1 MSANQS
7 NDTHSLLDA
16 ASGPIRYK
24 MTNDLMFKAVLQSNN
39 HVLTGLVCAL
49 LHLDESAVKS
59 AVVQNPIIPGE
70 TVDDKTV
77 LLDVNLLLNNNTI
90 LDIEMQVED
99 EKDWVERSSYYLC
112 RNYSNLESGQGYLD
126 VKPSYHIGF
135 LDYTLFPE
143 CPEFYATYLFM
154 NRRTH
159 QIYTDKLRISV
170 IDLKHID
177 LATEEDRLYK
187 IDQWARL
194 FKATTWE
201 ELKMLSVSDS
211 IWAEAGETIL
221 KVSADERMRQLI
233 EAREDQRRRQI
244 DAQNLF
250 DKAIKERDDTKKEL
264 DDAKKELDDA
274 KKARDDANAKLEAAT
289 AELNESKTE
298 LEISNAKN
306 KENERRIADQDR
318 QIAELERRLAAKS

>member
-1 MSANQS
+1 MSAKQS
-7 NDTHSLLDA
+7 NVTHSLLDA
-16 ASGPIRYK
+16 ATGPIRYK

-70 TVDDKTV
+70 TVDDKSV
-77 LLDVNLLLNNNTI
+77 FLDVNLLLNNNTI
-90 LDIEMQVED
+90 IDIEMQVEN
-99 EKDWVERSSYYLC
+99 KKNWVERSSYYLC
-112 RNYSNLESGQGYLD
+112 RNYSNLESGQGYLY

-143 CPEFYATYLFM
+143 YPEFYATNLFM
-154 NRRTH
+154 NKRTH
-159 QIYTDKLRISV
+159 QIFTDKLRISV
-170 IDLKHID
+170 VDLTHID
-177 LATEEDRLYK
+177 LATEEDRRHK

-233 EAREDQRRRQI
+233 EAREDYRRQQI
-244 DAQNLF
+244 DAKTLF
-250 DKAIKERDDTKKEL
+250 DRAVKERDE
-264 DDAKKELDDA
+264 
-274 KKARDDANAKLEAAT
+274 ANAKLEATVAELETKT
-289 AELNESKTE
+289 AELSKSKAE
-298 LEISNAKN
+298 LEN
-306 KENERRIADQDR
+306 KDR
-318 QIAELERRLAAKS
+318 QIAELKEQLAAKSNP

>member
-59 AVVQNPIIPGE
+59 VVVQNPIIPGE

-90 LDIEMQVED
+90 LDIEMQVEN

-112 RNYSNLESGQGYLD
+112 RNYSNLESGQGYLN

-135 LDYTLFPE
+135 LDSTLFPA

-154 NRRTH
+154 NRQTH
-159 QIYTDKLRISV
+159 QIFTDKMRISV
-170 IDLKHID
+170 VDLNHID

-244 DAQNLF
+244 DAQTLF
-250 DKAIKERDDTKKEL
+250 DKAIKERDD
-264 DDAKKELDDA
+264 
-274 KKARDDANAKLEAAT
+274 ANAKLEATT
-289 AELNESKTE
+289 AELNESKAA
-298 LEISNAKN
+298 LKD
-306 KENERRIADQDR
+306 KDRRIAENECRIEEKDR
-318 QIAELERRLAAKS
+318 RIAELEEQD